1 MLLLTSIALAAFTLL
16 ACQRYGA
23 NRLLLPTVLFSLV
36 IAALFSAG
44 VGCAPLMGLIA
55 GIQVVRRR
63 SYGKVVVA
71 AAIPGAAQGLLLLLT
86 RREVMERDAAIERL
100 VQQLQDTGLEQ
111 VANEGQSLRELAG
124 MALRLQPG
132 IEFVSALLTVV
143 LAYRVS
149 QSVAGRVS
157 SFLPDALPLRLWR
170 LWEELIWV
178 LVAGLAL
185 GLVGSGLVADL
196 GVNLL
201 GVMLIL
207 YAVQGVALVRYSF
220 WRLRI
225 SWMVEFLFY
234 LVLLFTSGIAA
245 LFLAG
250 LGLLDTWF
258 DWRRIG
264 SSSLSA
270 GKNDV

>member
-1 MLLLTSIALAAFTLL
+1 MLLLTSIALVAITLL
-16 ACQRYGA
+16 ACQWYGSH
-23 NRLLLPTVLFSLV
+23 RLLLPTVLFSLV
-36 IAALFSAG
+36 IAALFSIG

-55 GIQVVRRR
+55 GIQVARRK
-63 SYGKVVVA
+63 SYGKVVGA

-86 RREVMERDAAIERL
+86 GREVMARDAAIERL

-111 VANEGQSLRELAG
+111 VANEVYSLRELAS

-132 IEFVSALLTVV
+132 IEFVSALLTII

-149 QSVAGRVS
+149 QSVAGRIS
-157 SFLPDALPLRLWR
+157 SFLPAPLPLRLWR

-185 GLVGSGLVADL
+185 GLVGRGLVADL
-196 GVNLL
+196 GINLL

-207 YAVQGVALVRYSF
+207 YGVQGVALARYSF

-225 SWMVEFLFY
+225 SWMVEILFY

-245 LFLAG
+245 FFLAG

-258 DWRRIG
+258 DWRRVG
-264 SSSLSA
+264 SSSFSA
-270 GKNDV
+270 DRNDV